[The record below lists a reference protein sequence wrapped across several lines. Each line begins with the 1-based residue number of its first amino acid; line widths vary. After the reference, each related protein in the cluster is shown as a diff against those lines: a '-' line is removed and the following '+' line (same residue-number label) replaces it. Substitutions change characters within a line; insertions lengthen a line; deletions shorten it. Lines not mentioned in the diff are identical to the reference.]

1 MRISDWSSDV
11 CSSDLESLDPGAEP
25 ALRDQSEDGAEVAPA
40 QLRRGRPDGTQAAAL
55 DGAVTGGGSADLCLP
70 QAHTAAAGRV
80 PLCAAGHDRADA
92 SRVAADR
99 VSTCES
105 RLSSSHSKTTQIPP
119 ILRRLQD

>member
-55 DGAVTGGGSADLCLP
+55 DGAVTGGGSADRRLL
-70 QAHTAAAGRV
+70 QAQNAAAGRL
-80 PLCAAGHDRADA
+80 PLCAAGQDPA
-92 SRVAADR
+92 SDPLQPASDGQAPRVPNR
-99 VSTCES
+99 
-105 RLSSSHSKTTQIPP
+105 HS
-119 ILRRLQD
+119 LL